1 MTPQVIVTVGAVLL
15 SLLFEYVPGVY
26 EWHQGL
32 GKRVT
37 AAIMAGFIALVVLGS
52 WLLSCYGPYNFL
64 ECSEAG
70 AWNGFELYVLALIA
84 NQTTYKLAR
93 KPD

>member
-1 MTPQVIVTVGAVLL
+1 MTPQVVVTTGAVLL
-15 SLLFEYVPGVY
+15 SLLFEYIPGIY
-26 EWHQGL
+26 EWHQNL

-37 AAIMAGFIALVVLGS
+37 AAIMAGFLALVVLFS
-52 WLLSCYGPYNFL
+52 FLLSCYGPYDLL

-70 AWNGFELYVLALIA
+70 AWSGFELYALALIA
-84 NQTTYKLAR
+84 NQTTYQLTR